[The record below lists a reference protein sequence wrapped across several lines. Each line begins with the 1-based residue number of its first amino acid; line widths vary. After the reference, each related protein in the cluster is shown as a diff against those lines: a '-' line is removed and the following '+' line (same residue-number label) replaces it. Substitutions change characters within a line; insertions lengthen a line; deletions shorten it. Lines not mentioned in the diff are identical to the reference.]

1 MDASLERAPADAREA
16 GAGADA
22 RETACAVD
30 VRALEREALRRRATE
45 ARGGAD
51 AERRGARRGRGEGGT
66 RDAVGGG
73 VPGRAVRGEGS

>member
-1 MDASLERAPADAREA
+1 MDRESLERAPADALET

-22 RETACAVD
+22 LETGCAVD

-51 AERRGARRGRGEGGT
+51 AERRGRDGEDAGRWGARRRWRWCVRTCGT
-66 RDAVGGG
+66 R
-73 VPGRAVRGEGS
+73 